1 MDDVSLNTGELCLG
15 NPALICRWRLCQ
27 GALPFLD
34 RHMRGLEKR
43 SVRTT
48 DGRELITPEF
58 VAWAKQH
65 IEAHLI
71 PQKNAETSQEV
82 LMLVVGELGAA
93 VMSKGAYVSLED
105 TSKEALFARAKMS
118 ETERKR
124 TGVAPEVLFSETKD
138 GLTVY
143 TDSGSALSALASLGL
158 DLAATLGVSV
168 NYEML
173 NKVPAEPVALFSDEH
188 GIVVAESVTAAEA
201 PTLCALSKKVE
212 DFYAQYS

>member
-1 MDDVSLNTGELCLG
+1 MNNDKVGKNELVLGE
-15 NPALICRWRLCQ
+15 PVLICRWRLCQ

-43 SVRTT
+43 SVRAT
-48 DGRELITPEF
+48 DGRELITSEF

-71 PQKNAETSQEV
+71 PQKNAEGLQEV

-105 TSKEALFARAKMS
+105 TRKEALFARAKMS

-124 TGVAPEVLFSETKD
+124 TGVAPEVLFSETKE
-138 GLTVY
+138 GLVAY
-143 TDSGSALSALASLGL
+143 TDSGSALSALASLGV
-158 DLAATLGVSV
+158 DLAATLGVLVS
-168 NYEML
+168 YEVL
-173 NKVPAEPVALFSDEH
+173 EKAPAEPVALFSDEH
-188 GIVVAESVTAAEA
+188 GIVVADSVTTADA
-201 PTLCALSKKVE
+201 PTLCALSKKME

>member
-1 MDDVSLNTGELCLG
+1 MDNASLNTGELCLG

-43 SVRTT
+43 SVCAT

-65 IEAHLI
+65 IEAHLGS
-71 PQKNAETSQEV
+71 PNKTRELQEV

-93 VMSKGAYVSLED
+93 VMSKGAYVSFED
-105 TSKEALFARAKMS
+105 TRKEALFARAKMS

-124 TGVAPEVLFSETKD
+124 TGVAPEALFSETKE

-143 TDSGSALSALASLGL
+143 TDSGSALSALVSLGV

-168 NYEML
+168 NYEPL
-173 NKVPAEPVALFSDEH
+173 EKVPREPLALFSDEH
-188 GIVVAESVTAAEA
+188 GIVVSDSVTTADA
-201 PTLCALSKKVE
+201 PTLCVLSKKVE